1 MFLPYI
7 NMHPPRV
14 YMCSPSWTPLPPP
27 SPYHPCGSSQCI
39 SPKHL
44 GSCIKPGLAIHFTYD
59 SNSYVKFNKQKPQID
74 LEGQK
79 EELSNTLAVTQPNR
93 KKEDSFSFLARN
105 QLIKSHAYLLC
116 PLTLLPSS
124 RKGLSFPVEP
134 GLTCGSPCWQISP
147 DSDLFLLD
155 KYLTFQFLGQ

>member
-1 MFLPYI
+1 M
-7 NMHPPRV
+7 
-14 YMCSPSWTPLPPP
+14 
-27 SPYHPCGSSQCI
+27 
-39 SPKHL
+39 
-44 GSCIKPGLAIHFTYD
+44 
-59 SNSYVKFNKQKPQID
+59 
-74 LEGQK
+74 EGQK
-79 EELSNTLAVTQPNR
+79 EELSNTLAVIQSNR

-105 QLIKSHAYLLC
+105 QLIKSHAYLLR

-155 KYLTFQFLGQ
+155 KYLTVCLFQVNRWNNNCNMFKICGLLYLLKIHSNNESEITKTNQDWLFGISRTSLNKMLKEVTQMEGK